1 MSVHLAPQE
10 VDDLARRVLL
20 RAGTSAANAEPVV
33 ASIVAAEAD
42 GIHSHGLFRLPTYA
56 EHVACGK
63 VDGHAVPRVTQ
74 TGPAA
79 LHADAACGF
88 AHPAIAAGLHALLP
102 LATETGCAAL
112 AVGNSYN
119 CGVVGHHVA
128 VLADAGLVGLG
139 FVNGPGAIAPWG
151 GTKAMFGTTPFA
163 FACPRAGGLPPLIVD
178 QSSSVVAK
186 GEVLLHAKAGKPIPP
201 GWALDAEG
209 QPTTDAD
216 AGLAGSMAPFGGVK
230 GASMAMAIELLA
242 AGLTGA
248 QFGYQASSFGANE
261 GGPPRTGQLF
271 IALNPARLG
280 GGAFR
285 ERVEAFLQTILQQPG
300 TRLPGDRRLAARA
313 RYPAHGVTISDSLA
327 ADLRRRAG

>member
-1 MSVHLAPQE
+1 MSVHLSPQDVE
-10 VDDLARRVLL
+10 DLARRVLL
-20 RAGTSAANAEPVV
+20 RAGTSAGNAEPVV

-63 VDGHAVPRVTQ
+63 VDGHAVPVVTP

-88 AHPAIAAGLHALLP
+88 AHPAIALGLAALVP

-112 AVGNSYN
+112 AVSNSYN

-151 GTKAMFGTTPFA
+151 GTKPMFGTTPFA
-163 FACPRAGGLPPLIVD
+163 FACPRADGAPPLVID

-186 GEVLLHAKAGKPIPP
+186 SEVLVHATLGKPIPL
-201 GWALDAEG
+201 GWALDVDG
-209 QPTTDAD
+209 QDTTNAA
-216 AGLAGSMAPFGGVK
+216 AGLAGSMAPSGGVK
-230 GASMAMAIELLA
+230 GASIAMAIELLA

-280 GGAFR
+280 GPGFV
-285 ERVEAFLQTILQQPG
+285 ERVEAFLHAILDQPG

-313 RYPAHGVTISDSLA
+313 RYPMEGVTISDSLA

>member
-1 MSVHLAPQE
+1 VSVHLSPRE
-10 VDDLARRVLL
+10 VEDLARRVLL

-63 VDGHAVPRVTQ
+63 VDGHAVPLIKQ

-88 AHPAIAAGLHALLP
+88 AHPAIALGLDALIP
-102 LATETGCAAL
+102 LAAEAGCAAL
-112 AVGNSYN
+112 AVSNSYN

-128 VLADAGLVGLG
+128 VLAGAGLVGLG
-139 FVNGPGAIAPWG
+139 FANGPAAIAPWG
-151 GTKAMFGTTPFA
+151 GTQAMFGTTPFA
-163 FACPRAGGLPPLIVD
+163 FACPRAEGISPLIVD

-186 GEVLLHAKAGKPIPP
+186 GEVLVHAKAGKPIPL

-209 QPTTDAD
+209 RPTNDAE

-230 GASMAMAIELLA
+230 GASMAMVIELLA

-248 QFGYQASSFGANE
+248 QFGYQASSFGGNE
-261 GGPPRTGQLF
+261 GGPPRTGQMF

-280 GGAFR
+280 GASFR
-285 ERVEAFLQTILQQPG
+285 ERIEAFLQAILQQPG

-313 RYPAHGVTISDSLA
+313 RYPSDGVTISDSLA
-327 ADLRRRAG
+327 ADLRQRAG